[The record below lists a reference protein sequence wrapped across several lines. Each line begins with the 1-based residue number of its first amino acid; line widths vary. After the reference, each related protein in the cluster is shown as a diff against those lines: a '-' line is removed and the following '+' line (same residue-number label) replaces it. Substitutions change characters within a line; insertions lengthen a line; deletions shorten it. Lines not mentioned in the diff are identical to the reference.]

1 MNDNPT
7 INQKGMHQ
15 TGSELSATS
24 APIETGGNLLN
35 LYEVKRKRDV
45 RKEDYKAY

>member
-7 INQKGMHQ
+7 INQKGMPQ
-15 TGSELSATS
+15 AGSELSAIS
-24 APIETGGNLLN
+24 VPIAIGGNLLN